1 MKKIILPIL
10 LLVSFNSF
18 AFEWHGF
25 KSGMTQDE
33 VKELTSTEYASSC
46 DWQCRKAYF
55 EKRGVDSP
63 PGLWQMGFSYTS
75 ESKLWRIQM
84 DYFESSGPRGVAQT
98 RILQELFPDAE
109 LQNRSESSSYGSIN
123 NFVTA
128 MLIDKDLFEED
139 IERIYNNTKDKY

>member
-25 KSGMTQDE
+25 KSGMTTVE
-33 VKELTSTEYASSC
+33 VKELTSSEYASSC

-55 EKRGVDSP
+55 EKRGADAP
-63 PGLWQMGFSYTS
+63 PGLWQMSFSFTS

-84 DYFESSGPRGVAQT
+84 DYLKSSGPHGVAQT
-98 RILQELFPDAE
+98 RILKELFPDVE
-109 LQNRSESSSYGSIN
+109 LQNKSESRSYGSTDY
-123 NFVTA
+123 VVA
-128 MLIDKDLFEED
+128 MLVDNDLYEED
-139 IERIYNNTKDKY
+139 IERIYNSTKDKY

>member
-25 KSGMTQDE
+25 KSGMTSDE
-33 VKELTSTEYASSC
+33 VKELTSAKYASSC

-55 EKRGVDSP
+55 EKRGTDAP
-63 PGLWQMGFSYTS
+63 PGLWQMSFSFTS

-84 DYFESSGPRGVAQT
+84 NYLESGGPSGVAQT
-98 RILQELFPDAE
+98 RILQELFPDVE
-109 LQNRSESSSYGSIN
+109 LQKQSESTSYGSTDY
-123 NFVTA
+123 VVA
-128 MLIDKDLFEED
+128 MLVDNDLFEED